1 MQNRQE
7 KSSRNGGNHHESK
20 QKWDIYYNTLPD
32 PKSQGVITMDQEIRR
47 LMPEEMTKEQELNQ
61 NRREALNSQRNRLS
75 KLIDEYEDMQLAIHD
90 CYYLT
95 FNSKAQILDLLKEDY
110 EGKIE
115 KSQNEIRDL
124 TIALD
129 EAMAS

>member
-47 LMPEEMTKEQELNQ
+47 LMPEEMTASQQRISCIESALEAQQIRLFALKE
-61 NRREALNSQRNRLS
+61 
-75 KLIDEYEDMQLAIHD
+75 EYEDIREDLD
-90 CYYLT
+90 GKRYLDVDVRET
-95 FNSKAQILDLLKEDY
+95 VYNGYIQ
-110 EGKIE
+110 KI
-115 KSQNEIRDL
+115 QNAHNEIRDL
-124 TIALD
+124 TIALN
-129 EAMAS
+129 EARQAS